1 MRKPLD
7 IHDVEAAAANLARRA
22 FANRGIISWGIT
34 LGCGKRWQ
42 DVDKKELLTVG
53 EQLPPYAIGHDERK
67 APFPMLEDGTEVP
80 RMLVSFT
87 DDNGVCLYAWAIA
100 DEASPVLGLGADL
113 ASTEDFEGG
122 PSDDRLVKLLLNDRE
137 REIAKT
143 ICPDDF
149 ISGYAAAFSAK
160 EAAFKRTAR
169 VLRTWYET
177 HDEELFFEVRDF
189 EMTEPGLERGTAR
202 TGRAQ
207 TACDK
212 LGISRIEVLHDPL
225 PGAVLTFALAL
236 R

>member
-22 FANRGIISWGIT
+22 STNRGIISWGIT

-113 ASTEDFEGG
+113 ASTEDFE
-122 PSDDRLVKLLLNDRE
+122 
-137 REIAKT
+137 
-143 ICPDDF
+143 
-149 ISGYAAAFSAK
+149 
-160 EAAFKRTAR
+160 
-169 VLRTWYET
+169 
-177 HDEELFFEVRDF
+177 VRDF

-207 TACDK
+207 PACDK